1 MQINYLKINQ
11 LYLLWNGIP
20 LWLVQMFEIQFNINL
35 LLLFWTVNT
44 LQKFTIGIVLPLG
57 AWAVY

>member
-1 MQINYLKINQ
+1 MQINYLKIKQ